1 MLPLPMLAFSLEGE
15 DSYIELTIE
24 EVWGYP
30 NETSY
35 GGGYG
40 AKGKLTI
47 KEGEYS
53 VNNAAHY
60 FTTGEL
66 YKFLQE
72 LQQCYEKLE
81 GVAYLGNTEHELDL
95 KCTFNRK
102 GHVVINGRFQSRQ
115 DIETI
120 LIFEIRSEQTQIL
133 AAIFAL
139 KAVVKIFGDDK
150 GNTGK

>member
-1 MLPLPMLAFSLEGE
+1 MLAFKLEGN
-15 DSYIELTIE
+15 DCYIELTIE

-40 AKGKLTI
+40 AKGQLTI
-47 KEGEYS
+47 KAGEYS
-53 VNNAAHY
+53 VDNATHY

-66 YKFLQE
+66 YRFMQE
-72 LQQCYEKLE
+72 LQQCYNKLE
-81 GVAYLGNTEHELDL
+81 GEIYLDNTEHELDL

-102 GHVVINGRFQSRQ
+102 GHVVINGRFQSRP
-115 DIETI
+115 DIQTF
-120 LIFEIRSEQTQIL
+120 LIFELRTDQTQIP

-139 KAVVKIFGDDK
+139 KRVAEIFGDDK
-150 GNTGK
+150 GIKGK